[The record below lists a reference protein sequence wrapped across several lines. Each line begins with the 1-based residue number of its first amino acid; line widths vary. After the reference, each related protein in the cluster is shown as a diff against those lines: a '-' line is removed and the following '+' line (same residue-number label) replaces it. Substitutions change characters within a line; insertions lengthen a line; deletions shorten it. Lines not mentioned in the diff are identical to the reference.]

1 MLERAPDAGTVLF
14 ESGLLAGDVVT
25 AFQGTPVQTRAEIAS
40 VVNGLTTPV
49 EVTLSI
55 QRALPAW
62 DFL

>member
-1 MLERAPDAGTVLF
+1 VLF